1 MTPENVVTLFA
12 KASEIFTAIV
22 GQLTDAVL
30 HEIRKVLF
38 PILLNI
44 PYDLA
49 EGKQNLVGII
59 SEDTDYNKDYV
70 ISFVWLAQKVAY
82 NNTLAKDANNIVRA
96 KAEATWKAAIAN
108 EHPYNDAKRKTRR
121 FILSKVED
129 TWVRELKNARTYHTK
144 VHAKDLLDHQQSL
157 CLGTHTIHALSP
169 QIDTRKYHLQ
179 DDGIPEYINML
190 KDAQRTALRIDETN
204 LITDTS
210 VLNIATTT
218 MLFATV
224 PAHH

>member
-1 MTPENVVTLFA
+1 MTPEDVATLFA
-12 KASEIFTAIV
+12 EASELFAAIF
-22 GQLTDAVL
+22 GQQTDANL
-30 HEIRKVLF
+30 HKLREVLF
-38 PILLNI
+38 PILLDI

-82 NNTLAKDANNIVRA
+82 NNTLAQDANNIVRA

-129 TWVRELKNARTYHTK
+129 TWVRELKIARTYYTK
-144 VHAKDLLDHQQSL
+144 VHDKDLIDHLQSL
-157 CLGTHTIHALSP
+157 CLGTHTIDAFIL
-169 QIDTRKYHLQ
+169 QLDTRKYHEQ
-179 DDGIPEYINML
+179 ADGIPEYINML
-190 KDAQRTALRIDETN
+190 
-204 LITDTS
+204 
-210 VLNIATTT
+210 
-218 MLFATV
+218 
-224 PAHH
+224 